1 VPDLPVQFGKYLLE
15 NQRQEWAAQYV
26 DYKGLK
32 DLIKDAAEQ
41 ARRVSRPLPRLVLRQ
56 SNSCWSLCTA
66 AGLQRLCL
74 HAQGSLQAGK
84 IAGLCSDQGTRWRHL
99 GPLHTLSL
107 SARPPRTTRRF
118 PPSASAAG

>member
-1 VPDLPVQFGKYLLE
+1 MRRSYTLPPPPGCCRPTVPDLPVQFGKYLLE

-56 SNSCWSLCTA
+56 SSCGLNLRTA
-66 AGLQRLCL
+66 AGREWLSL
-74 HAQGSLQAGK
+74 HAQECFQAGNL
-84 IAGLCSDQGTRWRHL
+84 AGWLRCAGRWL
-99 GPLHTLSL
+99 APP
-107 SARPPRTTRRF
+107 RPPCTH
-118 PPSASAAG
+118 